1 MSTVT
6 RGRLLYRSQVEY
18 ANYAVNHYW
27 GCQHACTYCSAML
40 NSIRRKKHR
49 DRSDW
54 ASPRIVKDA
63 IPQLEREL
71 SHPPK
76 DLAWVWLS
84 PVTDPY
90 QPIEDTVHLTRGILK
105 VLITHKVPTWILTKS
120 VGILQDAEL
129 IIENRGLISVG
140 FTITTLDEDIRRKY
154 EPNAS
159 PVWNRVR
166 ALEYFHKHDV
176 KTRCSVEPILD
187 DHLTAILDT
196 LKDDVDFWYFG
207 KDNYANRS
215 LPYKNLRDE
224 IIAWFHKHDM
234 TNYLIKKELL
244 NA

>member
-76 DLAWVWLS
+76 DLKECWLC
-84 PVTDPY
+84 PVTDAY

-129 IIENRGLISVG
+129 IIENRSLVSVG
-140 FTITTLDEDIRRKY
+140 FTITTLDEEIRCKY

-159 PVWNRVR
+159 PVWDRVR
-166 ALEYFHKHDV
+166 ALAYFHKHGV
-176 KTRCSVEPILD
+176 TTKCSVEPILD
-187 DHLTAILDT
+187 EHPTAIVDT

-234 TNYLIKKELL
+234 KNYLIKKELL